1 MEKISLLYGKK
12 FNINRCTENYVYKK
26 EKYNFFKGIVANKN
40 IYKNRTI
47 ITLVNSQNQFLE
59 ISTFDNELD
68 GINKFD
74 FLFVA
79 VTHRVVDEKIYYN
92 PVGIYKVNSKEVIK
106 WDKPRVELQIRSA
119 MSQMDGIS
127 SIEEI
132 YRFAD
137 NYNFSNIV
145 INDLYSAH
153 GIPEIYKEAKKH
165 NMKPIY
171 SATLNI
177 FETTDLLSNYKH
189 NINLSEAE
197 YVIFDIETTSL
208 TSINNHI
215 IEIGAVKYNKGLQT
229 GTFNELI
236 DIGEEL
242 RQNTTDIT
250 GITDEDLAGKRSE
263 KDVLKDFVDFVGD
276 AILVGHNIEFDINF
290 LNSRLKDLLGIE
302 LTNTYIDTVKI
313 ARKYIKSNSYTLD
326 KLAKTLKL
334 SKFNHHRAFD
344 DAMVTAE
351 LLFYLLEQI
360 KKFNIITTLDLYNTK
375 DDSHISARGYNINVY
390 VKNKKGLENLYK
402 LISLSHTQYFYRIP
416 KVPYSKLMELKEGL
430 IITNSFD
437 SNSDLIDSIMLDKQ
451 NKEIFDKYD
460 YILVGPPEALDLSL
474 SLEEKTNITKNLYN
488 TAKQLNKKIIVVS
501 SARYL
506 MKHQKLSYDALKH
519 YDKKSDN
526 SINYLLLKNDL
537 YKLVELLETDKKVQ
551 EDILYNN
558 GLKFVDEIKEIKP
571 LENKLKPPSIKDDKK
586 KLIDIVNRNLIK
598 KYGKNVLK
606 DKTVIS
612 RVKEELSSIIK
623 NGYSVLYLLAKMVVD
638 DSESHGYHV
647 GSRGSVGSSLVAHLM
662 GISEVNPLPPHWYCP
677 ECSVIEFA
685 NDSYDSGY
693 DLPKKKCQK
702 CGKEMKSDGH
712 NIPFQTFLGFEG
724 DKVPDIDL
732 NISGEYQSKSH
743 EFIVNE
749 FGKDNVFRAGTILTI
764 QEKTA
769 RMIALSYLKSFKE
782 FDENLINIIADD
794 LLGVKRSS
802 GQHSGGLIIVPKD
815 RSVYEFTPLQYP
827 ANKETTVPTTH
838 FAFEYLHDDLVK
850 MDALG

>member
-1 MEKISLLYGKK
+1 MEKLSLVYGKK
-12 FNINRCTENYVYKK
+12 FNIDRCTENYIYKK
-26 EKYNFFKGIVANKN
+26 EKYNFFKGTVANKN

-47 ITLVNSQNQFLE
+47 ITLVNSNNEFLQL
-59 ISTFDNELD
+59 STFDNELD

-79 VTHRVVDEKIYYN
+79 VTHRVVDDKIYYN
-92 PVGIYKVNSKEVIK
+92 PVGIYKVNTKEVIK

-119 MSQMDGIS
+119 MSQMDGIN

-137 NYNFSNIV
+137 EYNFSNII
-145 INDLYSAH
+145 INDLYSVH

-171 SATLNI
+171 SATLNVY
-177 FETTDLLSNYKH
+177 ETSDLLNNYKQ
-189 NINLSEAE
+189 NINLLDAE
-197 YVIFDIETTSL
+197 YVVFDIETTSL
-208 TSINNHI
+208 TSINNNI
-215 IEIGAVKYNKGLQT
+215 IEIGAVKYSKGLQV

-236 DIGEEL
+236 DIGETL
-242 RQNTTDIT
+242 KQNTTDIT
-250 GITDEDLAGKRSE
+250 GITDEDLVGKRSE
-263 KDVLKDFVDFVGD
+263 KDVLKDFVEFAGD

-290 LNSRLKDLLGIE
+290 LNSRLKELLGIE
-302 LTNTYIDTVKI
+302 LNNTYIDTVKI

-351 LLFYLLEQI
+351 LLFYLFDQL
-360 KKFNIITTLDLYNTK
+360 KKFNIKTTEDLYNTK
-375 DDSHISARGYNINVY
+375 DNDHVSARGYNLNVY

-451 NKEIFDKYD
+451 NNSFDKYD
-460 YILVGPPEALDLSL
+460 YILIGPPEALDLSL
-474 SLEEKTNITKNLYN
+474 SLEEKTDITKQLYKR
-488 TAKQLNKKIIVVS
+488 AKELNKTVIIVS
-501 SARYL
+501 AARYL

-526 SINYLLLKNDL
+526 SINYLLLKKDL
-537 YKLVELLETDKKVQ
+537 YNLVELLESDKKIQ

-558 GLKFVDEIKEIKP
+558 GLKFVELIEEIKP
-571 LENKLKPPSIKDDKK
+571 LDNKLKPPSIKDDKK
-586 KLIDIVNRNLIK
+586 KLIDIVNRGLVK

-606 DKTVIS
+606 DNTVIS

-623 NGYSVLYLLAKMVVD
+623 HGYSVLYLLAKMVVD

-677 ECSVIEFA
+677 ECSIIEFA
-685 NDSYDSGY
+685 DDSYDSGY
-693 DLPKKKCQK
+693 DLPKRKCKQ

-712 NIPFQTFLGFEG
+712 KIPFQTFLGFEG
-724 DKVPDIDL
+724 DKVPDWKISVL
-732 NISGEYQSKSH
+732 NTC
-743 EFIVNE
+743 
-749 FGKDNVFRAGTILTI
+749 R
-764 QEKTA
+764 
-769 RMIALSYLKSFKE
+769 
-782 FDENLINIIADD
+782 
-794 LLGVKRSS
+794 
-802 GQHSGGLIIVPKD
+802 
-815 RSVYEFTPLQYP
+815 
-827 ANKETTVPTTH
+827 
-838 FAFEYLHDDLVK
+838 
-850 MDALG
+850 